1 MLLLLD
7 PCRLLILYLLHQHLP
22 LRLQVPRPL
31 PLPLKLHTHFT
42 VFDLVDARGGLGVVG
57 SLYQLGAETVN
68 LHLEGLHSLLLF
80 DLGGLGKVLGFL

>member
-1 MLLLLD
+1 M
-7 PCRLLILYLLHQHLP
+7 
-22 LRLQVPRPL
+22 
-31 PLPLKLHTHFT
+31 
-42 VFDLVDARGGLGVVG
+42 DARGGLGVVG